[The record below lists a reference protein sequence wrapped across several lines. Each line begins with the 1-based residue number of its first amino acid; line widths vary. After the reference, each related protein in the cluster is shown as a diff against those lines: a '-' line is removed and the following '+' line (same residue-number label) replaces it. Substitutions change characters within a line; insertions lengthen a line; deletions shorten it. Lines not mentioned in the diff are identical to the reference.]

1 MVRNLTQVPNCEYR
15 RLKGV
20 AQAVIK
26 NAARHH
32 FMDFCSTLG
41 RLSSSS
47 KPIKNAPKCIILN
60 IEFQNFLGGDTPEP
74 PLREGTLTPGHP
86 LWQFLA
92 TPLPI
97 TVAASVRENVFYVFS
112 NSKKRDFL
120 LFLTGFQKN
129 VKKTLTRFDL
139 LKLS

>member
-1 MVRNLTQVPNCEYR
+1 M
-15 RLKGV
+15 

-92 TPLPI
+92 TPLVSTSGSVAAILVPYVGRSR
-97 TVAASVRENVFYVFS
+97 TVASPRSQSHE
-112 NSKKRDFL
+112 
-120 LFLTGFQKN
+120 
-129 VKKTLTRFDL
+129 
-139 LKLS
+139 

>member
-1 MVRNLTQVPNCEYR
+1 M
-15 RLKGV
+15 

-92 TPLPI
+92 TPLI
-97 TVAASVRENVFYVFS
+97 AGGVDLQRLVGGGGLDATGNRYHGNVHALLRLSDTKLGASQC
-112 NSKKRDFL
+112 
-120 LFLTGFQKN
+120 LF
-129 VKKTLTRFDL
+129 
-139 LKLS
+139 

>member
-1 MVRNLTQVPNCEYR
+1 M
-15 RLKGV
+15 

-92 TPLPI
+92 TPLVLTQRMFFGRPG
-97 TVAASVRENVFYVFS
+97 VLAVFQILEHL
-112 NSKKRDFL
+112 D
-120 LFLTGFQKN
+120 T
-129 VKKTLTRFDL
+129 
-139 LKLS
+139 

>member
-1 MVRNLTQVPNCEYR
+1 
-15 RLKGV
+15 
-20 AQAVIK
+20 
-26 NAARHH
+26 
-32 FMDFCSTLG
+32 MDFCSTLG

-92 TPLPI
+92 TPLI
-97 TVAASVRENVFYVFS
+97 GGVDLQRLVGGLDATGSTGNGLAATSDFYF
-112 NSKKRDFL
+112 RDL
-120 LFLTGFQKN
+120 ELT
-129 VKKTLTRFDL
+129 
-139 LKLS
+139 S

>member
-1 MVRNLTQVPNCEYR
+1 
-15 RLKGV
+15 V

-60 IEFQNFLGGDTPEP
+60 
-74 PLREGTLTPGHP
+74 
-86 LWQFLA
+86 
-92 TPLPI
+92 
-97 TVAASVRENVFYVFS
+97 VNVNVNVTFIYGAVFS
-112 NSKKRDFL
+112 PVRRIQRRR
-120 LFLTGFQKN
+120 T
-129 VKKTLTRFDL
+129 V
-139 LKLS
+139 